1 MTIPKLACVVAFI
14 SFFLSFFSCCTPN
27 PVHSTTKKPS
37 SDSEEQPTLQKIEF
51 RGDLARTLRLS
62 DFKEGRVNADLL
74 KVQTS
79 LENLTDKDIS
89 LIYKFEWLDDQDF
102 VIKDSSLVWA
112 PLFLRGGETTA
123 LQAVA
128 TSPKAQNFILKIQ
141 RAKNP

>member
-27 PVHSTTKKPS
+27 PVHSTTKKSS